1 MKSEEEFDDFLKD
14 KLSESSGHYSP
25 ENWERMQVLLNAS
38 HGAKGA
44 FIWSRLN
51 NMVAVVGVGVGAF
64 VGSHLFFPENTG
76 KPLDFTKISS
86 KEIPA
91 SKEIAVQEKNISD
104 VKDNTL
110 LLSGSKDGIALNNS
124 NTENTNKGL
133 ITNNHGTTSSGNK
146 QTHSTLAG
154 NNNNGFSVVAENKK
168 SNNTAAGNKQLQNA
182 SGTISSIRAGSAE
195 TSDQNN
201 IESDLSESAKEANVA
216 IEKAMTDNA
225 GAENA
230 AASSIAQES
239 AITNNATQNNVEA
252 ISPASY
258 ALMEVENI
266 AAEIHAQQASI
277 IAEESAAS
285 NLDPIITANKVLPVN
300 YGFELGSQL
309 WSNWGNAKYPL
320 LPVNGI
326 SLGSNVR
333 ITIKPGLQLT
343 GDFSI
348 AYRKGIALEKTSY
361 IYYYDFNLTRIPIRV
376 VVKGMTLSTLMIGA
390 RQSLGKFGNLQA
402 SLGAQFMMDT
412 KSDIYANE
420 VPDSIYFDR
429 GKWGYRTGLKKF
441 DVLAGIGYDYPI
453 SKRMEIFGL
462 YRFGFNKDNTD
473 DLYFESPARDVNRY
487 FQFGFRYFIKPN
499 QPHVEERF
507 K

>member
-76 KPLDFTKISS
+76 TPLDFTKISS

-91 SKEIAVQEKNISD
+91 NNEIALQENNINM
-104 VKDNTL
+104 VKDNSL
-110 LLSGSKDGIALNNS
+110 LLSGSNGIALNNS

-133 ITNNHGTTSSGNK
+133 STNKGGTTSLSNK
-146 QTHSTLAG
+146 QTSSTLAG
-154 NNNNGFSVVAENKK
+154 NNNNGFSVVAENNKN
-168 SNNTAAGNKQLQNA
+168 NNTAFTNNMLQNA
-182 SGTISSIRAGSAE
+182 AGTISSIQAGSAE
-195 TSDQNN
+195 TADQSNVQ
-201 IESDLSESAKEANVA
+201 SDLMEPAKEANVA
-216 IEKAMTDNA
+216 MEKTMTENPE
-225 GAENA
+225 AENA
-230 AASSIAQES
+230 AANNVEES
-239 AITNNATQNNVEA
+239 ATTIHAQQNSVEA

-258 ALMEVENI
+258 ALMEVENM
-266 AAEIHAQQASI
+266 AAEIHANKGTI
-277 IAEESAAS
+277 IAEESAPS
-285 NLDPIITANKVLPVN
+285 NIDPIITANKVMPVN

-309 WSNWGNAKYPL
+309 WSNWGNAEYPL

-333 ITIKPGLQLT
+333 INVKPTLQLT

-348 AYRKGIALEKTSY
+348 AYRKGIELGKTSY
-361 IYYYDFNLTRIPIRV
+361 IYYYDFNLTRIPISV
-376 VVKGMTLSTLMIGA
+376 VVNGMTLTTLMVGA

-402 SLGAQFMMDT
+402 TLGAQFMIDT
-412 KSDIYANE
+412 KSEINANM

-429 GKWGYRTGLKKF
+429 GKWGYRTGLKKW
-441 DVLAGIGYDYPI
+441 DILAGIGYDYPI
-453 SKRMEIFGL
+453 SQRMELFGL

-473 DLYFESPARDVNRY
+473 NLYFESTAKDVNRY